1 MKKSILTLALISIAF
16 TACKEN
22 KKDKVEVKEAVE
34 VKQEVEKEGNVNI
47 TTSTISW
54 KGTKPG
60 GGHDGTVNLSTG
72 TLTLEEGAIKGGEFV
87 IDMNSIKCSD
97 IPEGEDNQKLVGH
110 LKNDDFFSVEKFPT
124 AKFVITSTEKD
135 GDKLNITGNLTLK
148 DVTKSITIP
157 GTLSEGTDGNVTLKS
172 EPFKIDRTD
181 FGVTYKSKKI
191 DAALK
196 DKFIDD
202 LMEFTISIDAKK

>member
-1 MKKSILTLALISIAF
+1 MKKSILTLALISLAF

-34 VKQEVEKEGNVNI
+34 VKKEVEKEGNVNI

-60 GGHDGTVNLSTG
+60 GSHDGTVNLSTG

-87 IDMNSIKCSD
+87 IDMNSIKCLD

-135 GDKLNITGNLTLK
+135 GDKLNITGNLTLR

-157 GTLSEGTDGNVTLKS
+157 GTLSEDAEGNVTLKS
-172 EPFKIDRTD
+172 EAFKIDRTD